1 MSDFATY
8 PALSHFDSLEY
19 FFDKSKNLNDFAF
32 ADDLVLP
39 LHPSTEEF
47 DSELDSIIEGI
58 DFDLLTVPTSN
69 PEVYQH
75 RQPPASAFTF
85 SSSESS
91 YDSARSES
99 SYASSPRDT
108 TSNYSIIHDLDSEFQ
123 SFGVEPRAQVNSLDC
138 INPAVLDLMPSP
150 SLTSVDSPKAI
161 VDEPSDHR
169 RTTSSFSDYGPS
181 TANSLTSTSFAQQDH
196 HAFVRS
202 IPLMPFS
209 TEDVHEGD
217 PRRKFKCTAP
227 GCPHGMYVTFHTSA
241 AKHQMMFISA
251 AFAKNYNLKTHMKTH
266 DPDRIKPFVCPSCGY
281 SSDRKSDVGRHET
294 RRHRDCTPIG
304 MGKPG
309 KRTWCDDCGKSSIS
323 AHNVCDCVKSEEVKV
338 K

>member
-1 MSDFATY
+1 MFDYATY
-8 PALSHFDSLEY
+8 SAPSHLDSLEY
-19 FFDKSKNLNDFAF
+19 SFDKGKHLNDFAF
-32 ADDLVLP
+32 LADDPVLTP
-39 LHPSTEEF
+39 HPSTEEF

-108 TSNYSIIHDLDSEFQ
+108 ASNYSIIPDLDSEFRR
-123 SFGVEPRAQVNSLDC
+123 FGVEPRAQALDYNSLDC
-138 INPAVLDLMPSP
+138 IDPAVLDLMLSP

-161 VDEPSDHR
+161 VNEPSVHR
-169 RTTSSFSDYGPS
+169 RITSSFSDYGPS
-181 TANSLTSTSFAQQDH
+181 TASSLTSNFFAQQSNFSLTLINGH
-196 HAFVRS
+196 HAVVPSF
-202 IPLMPFS
+202 PLMPFA
-209 TEDVHEGD
+209 TEDVHKGN

-227 GCPHGMYVTFHTSA
+227 GCSR
-241 AKHQMMFISA
+241 
-251 AFAKNYNLKTHMKTH
+251 AFDRAFNLKTHVETH
-266 DPDRIKPFVCPSCGY
+266 NPDRPKPFVCPHPSCGRPF
-281 SSDRKSDVGRHET
+281 SRKHDLGRHQASI
-294 RRHRDCTPIG
+294 HRDSTSPIG
-304 MGKPG
+304 IGKPG
-309 KRTWCDDCGKSSIS
+309 KRTWCDDCGKSSVS
-323 AHNVCDCVKSEEVKV
+323 VHNVCDCVKSEEVKV